1 MKRRIINGFLM
12 ATLLV
17 GAVGTTVSCK
27 DTDEDAIADLRG
39 QLQRENASLK
49 EVLEAQI
56 KGLQSQV
63 SVLESAK
70 AACESEL
77 ADVKTRLAAVE
88 KAIKESNYLTKEEA
102 DKYYVKIEA
111 YLEKI
116 TELETAIRKLDG
128 VLGDIRNLQEKDT
141 KLESQINDVNIIAAQ
156 AAADAQEALRLARA
170 SELRLNNLETTV
182 GAMSD
187 FAQRITDLETA
198 VAGFNSFITT
208 WTPALTQ
215 LIQDVATAKSNAETA
230 KNKADRKSVV

>member
-1 MKRRIINGFLM
+1 MKIFLMRDVRMYVLHRIISSINIILSKMKRRIINGFLM

-116 TELETAIRKLDG
+116 TELETAIRKLDAFSAIF
-128 VLGDIRNLQEKDT
+128 VICRRRISTSNVRSTTLTSLP
-141 KLESQINDVNIIAAQ
+141 
-156 AAADAQEALRLARA
+156 LRLP
-170 SELRLNNLETTV
+170 LTLKRL
-182 GAMSD
+182 S
-187 FAQRITDLETA
+187 
-198 VAGFNSFITT
+198 
-208 WTPALTQ
+208 ALPEP
-215 LIQDVATAKSNAETA
+215 VS
-230 KNKADRKSVV
+230 